1 MFEYRPRRPTTVWS
15 AVLPRIYADL
25 LSTFLDRG
33 ILLLHI
39 THYFMNFRKLGISFL
54 IAVILISP
62 STASAATTAELQVQV
77 NMLIRMLA
85 DLRAQ
90 LAQVSIGASN
100 ASSAPSCTL
109 TATPNAADYGDR
121 VTVSWTS
128 TNATRLSW
136 IKDTSGK
143 DTLSIPS
150 GRVMLNGSKRVK
162 MDVIGNPSLRM
173 KVVGPGGASTC
184 SVTIPVDGSN
194 ISSERTSEAVSCV
207 LSTDKSS
214 YTLGDMIRLT
224 WNSNNASVAGFEQD
238 NSGKDTLVLPG
249 DKLDSSGSIE
259 VEASVIGNPIVQL
272 KALGVS
278 GNASCST
285 KVRIEE

>member
-1 MFEYRPRRPTTVWS
+1 
-15 AVLPRIYADL
+15 
-25 LSTFLDRG
+25 
-33 ILLLHI
+33 
-39 THYFMNFRKLGISFL
+39 MNFRKLGISFL